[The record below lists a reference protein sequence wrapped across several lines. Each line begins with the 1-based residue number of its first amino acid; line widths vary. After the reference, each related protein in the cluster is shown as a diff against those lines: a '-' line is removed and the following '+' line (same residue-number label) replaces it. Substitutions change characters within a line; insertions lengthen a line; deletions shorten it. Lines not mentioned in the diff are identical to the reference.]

1 MSINGGGEYH
11 AFAKDLPAVAIHDIK
26 IQKRDNHL
34 LLGTHGRS
42 IYKAD
47 LTVIQDRDSSK
58 DVQLYSVNE
67 VKSSPRWGSSWSKWL
82 EPFEPSLNVN
92 YYTSYAG
99 KFSLVVQNKDGK
111 ELQRI
116 PLTPQTGINTAVY
129 DMTITEKAKKLLE
142 KENSELDIQQQKN
155 GKYYL
160 PKGIYILTLD
170 GGGGNAKA
178 ASTTL
183 EVK

>member
-1 MSINGGGEYH
+1 MYH

-26 IQKRDNHL
+26 IQKRDNDI

-47 LTVIQDRDSSK
+47 LTVIQDRDTSK
-58 DVQLYSVNE
+58 DVQLYAVQTM
-67 VKSSPRWGSSWSKWL
+67 KSSPRWGSSWSKWL
-82 EPFEPSLNVN
+82 HPFEPELAVN
-92 YYTSYAG
+92 YYSSYAG
-99 KFSLVVQNKDGK
+99 KFSLVIQNKEEK

-142 KENSELDIQQQKN
+142 KANSELDIQQQKN

-160 PKGIYILTLD
+160 PKGEYVLRLD
-170 GGGGNAKA
+170 GATQEVK
-178 ASTTL
+178 TTL
-183 EVK
+183 MVE